1 MSKEAGKMNDT
12 ILEVKDLSVT
22 FTQYER
28 GFSRRTIHAVEKM
41 DLEIKSGEIVAVV
54 GSSGSG
60 KSLLAHAI
68 MGILPYNSEMDGEIR
83 FLGEPLTEKKVKRLR
98 GHEIVL
104 VPQSVSYLDPLMKI
118 GDQIQNGK
126 KDVSVKEKCLEVLK
140 RYGLAP
146 DIRGKYPFQL
156 SGGMTRRV
164 LISTAVMEKP
174 KLVIADEPTPGLH
187 LEAATRVMGHFREMA
202 DDGAGVLLITH
213 DIELTLRVADRIAVF
228 QDGTVVEETA
238 VASFASPDLLQH
250 SFSRKLWHAL
260 PEHGMRCEGHTSDPG
275 ELNDPARLRS
285 LSSIVRSAVPDRSA
299 SLQKKKDPQ
308 PPSPLASCENESV
321 ETRSLQAKGICF
333 GYSGKQVLRDF
344 NLTIEPGERVALRAP
359 SGTGKTTLCCILAGY
374 LQPASG
380 TVLADGAPLPR
391 SGASPVQL
399 VAQHPERMMDPA
411 IPIRRS
417 LAEATTEPEDAQALA
432 SWEEKGDGIEGGS
445 MVPRLLES
453 LGVQREWLERF
464 PVELSGGELQRCCIA
479 RALMARPRY
488 LICDEISTMLDAATQ
503 ACLWRFL
510 VDHAQI
516 NGVGMVLVTH
526 SDALL
531 DHIATRIVELP

>member
-1 MSKEAGKMNDT
+1 MNDT

-68 MGILPYNSEMDGEIR
+68 MGILPYN
-83 FLGEPLTEKKVKRLR
+83 TEKKVKSLR

-126 KDVSVKEKCLEVLK
+126 KDVSVKEKCLAVLK

-213 DIELTLRVADRIAVF
+213 DLELALLTADRVIVLY
-228 QDGTVVEETA
+228 GGRVVEETDA
-238 VASFASPDLLQH
+238 AAFQDERNLKHPYT
-250 SFSRKLWHAL
+250 KAL
-260 PEHGMRCEGHTSDPG
+260 F
-275 ELNDPARLRS
+275 RS
-285 LSSIVRSAVPDRSA
+285 MP
-299 SLQKKKDPQ
+299 KNWKKD
-308 PPSPLASCENESV
+308 
-321 ETRSLQAKGICF
+321 
-333 GYSGKQVLRDF
+333 
-344 NLTIEPGERVALRAP
+344 GEQ
-359 SGTGKTTLCCILAGY
+359 LCDVGEIL
-374 LQPASG
+374 
-380 TVLADGAPLPR
+380 
-391 SGASPVQL
+391 
-399 VAQHPERMMDPA
+399 
-411 IPIRRS
+411 
-417 LAEATTEPEDAQALA
+417 EDMRK
-432 SWEEKGDGIEGGS
+432 EYG
-445 MVPRLLES
+445 R
-453 LGVQREWLERF
+453 
-464 PVELSGGELQRCCIA
+464 
-479 RALMARPRY
+479 
-488 LICDEISTMLDAATQ
+488 
-503 ACLWRFL
+503 
-510 VDHAQI
+510 
-516 NGVGMVLVTH
+516 
-526 SDALL
+526 
-531 DHIATRIVELP
+531 

>member
-1 MSKEAGKMNDT
+1 MNDT

-83 FLGEPLTEKKVKRLR
+83 FLGEPLTEKKIKRLR

-126 KDVSVKEKCLEVLK
+126 KDVSVKEKCLAVLK

-187 LEAATRVMGHFREMA
+187 LEAAVRVLSHFREIA
-202 DDGAGVLLITH
+202 DQGAGVLLITH
-213 DIELTLRVADRIAVF
+213 DLELALKTADRIVVF
-228 QDGTVVEETA
+228 YAGTAVEEAATVDFNQEA
-238 VASFASPDLLQH
+238 
-250 SFSRKLWHAL
+250 AL
-260 PEHGMRCEGHTSDPG
+260 RHPYTRALFRAMPEHGFAP
-275 ELNDPARLRS
+275 
-285 LSSIVRSAVPDRSA
+285 
-299 SLQKKKDPQ
+299 
-308 PPSPLASCENESV
+308 
-321 ETRSLQAKGICF
+321 
-333 GYSGKQVLRDF
+333 
-344 NLTIEPGERVALRAP
+344 EPGIQPYVRDLPEGCPYGPRCPKHRTECSREVPYVPYQGGRVR
-359 SGTGKTTLCCILAGY
+359 CICPGDESEILEEINTWDEYQKEEGAG
-374 LQPASG
+374 S
-380 TVLADGAPLPR
+380 
-391 SGASPVQL
+391 
-399 VAQHPERMMDPA
+399 
-411 IPIRRS
+411 
-417 LAEATTEPEDAQALA
+417 
-432 SWEEKGDGIEGGS
+432 
-445 MVPRLLES
+445 
-453 LGVQREWLERF
+453 
-464 PVELSGGELQRCCIA
+464 
-479 RALMARPRY
+479 
-488 LICDEISTMLDAATQ
+488 
-503 ACLWRFL
+503 
-510 VDHAQI
+510 
-516 NGVGMVLVTH
+516 
-526 SDALL
+526 
-531 DHIATRIVELP
+531 

>member
-1 MSKEAGKMNDT
+1 MNDT

-22 FTQYER
+22 FTQYDR
-28 GFSRRTIHAVEKM
+28 GFSRRTLHAVEKM

-68 MGILPYNSEMDGEIR
+68 MGILPYNSEMDGEIW

-126 KDVSVKEKCLEVLK
+126 KDVSVKEKCLAVLK

-213 DIELTLRVADRIAVF
+213 DLALVAEAAHKIIVMYAG
-228 QDGTVVEETA
+228 QVVETGDA
-238 VASFASPDLLQH
+238 KDIFRAPRHPYTQALL
-250 SFSRKLWHAL
+250 RAL
-260 PEHGMRCEGHTSDPG
+260 PEFAQDK
-275 ELNDPARLRS
+275 ARL
-285 LSSIVRSAVPDRSA
+285 A
-299 SLQKKKDPQ
+299 SLPGVVPGKYDRPNGCLLNPRCPYATDK
-308 PPSPLASCENESV
+308 C
-321 ETRSLQAKGICF
+321 RSE
-333 GYSGKQVLRDF
+333 
-344 NLTIEPGERVALRAP
+344 EPA
-359 SGTGKTTLCCILAGY
+359 
-374 LQPASG
+374 
-380 TVLADGAPLPR
+380 LADLTGGRQSKCHYPL
-391 SGASPVQL
+391 
-399 VAQHPERMMDPA
+399 D
-411 IPIRRS
+411 
-417 LAEATTEPEDAQALA
+417 DA
-432 SWEEKGDGIEGGS
+432 G
-445 MVPRLLES
+445 
-453 LGVQREWLERF
+453 
-464 PVELSGGELQRCCIA
+464 
-479 RALMARPRY
+479 RPG
-488 LICDEISTMLDAATQ
+488 L
-503 ACLWRFL
+503 
-510 VDHAQI
+510 
-516 NGVGMVLVTH
+516 
-526 SDALL
+526 
-531 DHIATRIVELP
+531 

>member
-1 MSKEAGKMNDT
+1 MNDT

-83 FLGEPLTEKKVKRLR
+83 FLGEPLTEKKIKRLR

-126 KDVSVKEKCLEVLK
+126 KDVSVKEKCLAVLK

-174 KLVIADEPTPGLH
+174 KLVIA
-187 LEAATRVMGHFREMA
+187 GHFREMA

-213 DIELTLRVADRIAVF
+213 DLELALLTADRVIVLY
-228 QDGTVVEETA
+228 GGRVVEETDA
-238 VASFASPDLLQH
+238 AAFQDERNLKHPYT
-250 SFSRKLWHAL
+250 KAL
-260 PEHGMRCEGHTSDPG
+260 F
-275 ELNDPARLRS
+275 RS
-285 LSSIVRSAVPDRSA
+285 MP
-299 SLQKKKDPQ
+299 KNWKKD
-308 PPSPLASCENESV
+308 
-321 ETRSLQAKGICF
+321 
-333 GYSGKQVLRDF
+333 
-344 NLTIEPGERVALRAP
+344 GEQ
-359 SGTGKTTLCCILAGY
+359 LCDMGEILE
-374 LQPASG
+374 
-380 TVLADGAPLPR
+380 D
-391 SGASPVQL
+391 
-399 VAQHPERMMDPA
+399 M
-411 IPIRRS
+411 RR
-417 LAEATTEPEDAQALA
+417 EY
-432 SWEEKGDGIEGGS
+432 G
-445 MVPRLLES
+445 R
-453 LGVQREWLERF
+453 
-464 PVELSGGELQRCCIA
+464 
-479 RALMARPRY
+479 
-488 LICDEISTMLDAATQ
+488 
-503 ACLWRFL
+503 
-510 VDHAQI
+510 
-516 NGVGMVLVTH
+516 
-526 SDALL
+526 
-531 DHIATRIVELP
+531 